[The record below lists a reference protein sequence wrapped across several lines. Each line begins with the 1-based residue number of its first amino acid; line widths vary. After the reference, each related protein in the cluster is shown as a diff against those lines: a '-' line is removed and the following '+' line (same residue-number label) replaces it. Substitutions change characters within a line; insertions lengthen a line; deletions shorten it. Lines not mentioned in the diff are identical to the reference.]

1 MMKIVNK
8 SDYLLCPIRSRDC
21 VIAGVNSIAMD
32 LKPRILRFLHKK
44 TFSFFISVGSASIF
58 SEPDDFSDVNLTLCA
73 YDVQKCQACLLSPFR
88 DHVDSE

>member
-8 SDYLLCPIRSRDC
+8 SNYLLCPIRSRYC
-21 VIAGVNSIAMD
+21 VIVESQKIAMN

-44 TFSFFISVGSASIF
+44 AFSFFISVGSASIF
-58 SEPDDFSDVNLTLCA
+58 PEPDDFSDVNLTLCA

-88 DHVDSE
+88 DHVDSK